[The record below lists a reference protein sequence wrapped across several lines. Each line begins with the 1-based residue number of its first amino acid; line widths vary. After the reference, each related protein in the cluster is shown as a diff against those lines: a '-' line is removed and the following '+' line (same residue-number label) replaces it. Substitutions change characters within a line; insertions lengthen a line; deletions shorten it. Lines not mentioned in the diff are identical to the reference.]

1 MNPLVKATATPRS
14 KRQLREFADRFGVT
28 IKRMKKV
35 FRKQARGA
43 EVWLNE
49 LYIVHKIVHDDGWTE
64 LSIRRQDRDHVT
76 DWRHKQAIKNQL
88 CGAECEGLELYP
100 AESRLYDTANQYYL
114 WIRTEPGDRIPVGM
128 DAGRHVSNEPIGG
141 SVQRPFD
148 EENTT

>member
-1 MNPLVKATATPRS
+1 VNPLERATAYPRS
-14 KRQLREFADRFGVT
+14 KRQLREFAERFGVT
-28 IKRMKKV
+28 VKRMKKV

-64 LSIRRQDRDHVT
+64 LSIRRQDREHVV

-88 CGAECEGLELYP
+88 CGPECEGLELYP
-100 AESRLYDTANQYYL
+100 AESRLYDTANQFYL
-114 WIRTEPGDRIPVGM
+114 WVRTESGDRIPVGM
-128 DAGRHVSNEPIGG
+128 DAGRHVSDEPIGG

-148 EENTT
+148 EENEK

>member
-1 MNPLVKATATPRS
+1 MNPLERATAYPRS
-14 KRQLREFADRFGVT
+14 KRQLREFAERFGVT
-28 IKRMKKV
+28 VKRMKKV

-64 LSIRRQDRDHVT
+64 LSIRRQDREHVV

-88 CGAECEGLELYP
+88 CGPECEGLELYP
-100 AESRLYDTANQYYL
+100 AESRLYDTANQFYL
-114 WIRTEPGDRIPVGM
+114 WVRTESGDRIPVGM
-128 DAGRHVSNEPIGG
+128 DAGRHVSDEPIGG

-148 EENTT
+148 EENEK